1 MIRADQLQIGD
12 FVLVSGTPRRVEH
25 ITKKKIGFH
34 FNPQTDKRLC
44 YARLHDVEPIGITG
58 EILEKKG
65 FGTKGM
71 TTIYFLEGELPDDF
85 IWNITLDLRY
95 RVVDVILWKRIQP
108 KDSTYD
114 DLVTQRKVFVKSL
127 YFHQLQQACRM
138 CGIKIEWKL

>member
-1 MIRADQLQIGD
+1 MIKATELQIGD
-12 FVLVSGTPRRVEH
+12 YVLVSGTPRKVES
-25 ITKKKIGFH
+25 ITKKKIGYYI
-34 FNPQTDKRLC
+34 NPQTDKRLY
-44 YARLHDVEPIGITG
+44 YASLHDVEPIEMTK
-58 EILEKKG
+58 EMLEQNG

-114 DLVTQRKVFVKSL
+114 DLVTQRKVFAKSL
-127 YFHQLQQACRM
+127 YIHQLQQACRI
-138 CGIKIEWKL
+138 CGIKIDWKL

>member
-12 FVLVSGTPRRVEH
+12 YVLVSGTPRRVES
-25 ITKKKIGFH
+25 ITKKKIGYH
-34 FNPQTDKRLC
+34 INPQTDKRLY
-44 YARLHDVEPIGITG
+44 YARLHDVEPIEITG
-58 EILEKKG
+58 EMLEQNG

-71 TTIYFLEGELPDDF
+71 TTIYFLAGELPDDF

-95 RVVDVILWKRIQP
+95 RVVDAILWKRIQP

-127 YFHQLQQACRM
+127 YIHQLQQACRI
-138 CGIKIEWKL
+138 CGIKIDWKL